1 MVTMST
7 NANPGK
13 GTEGDELL
21 IDDLELIYT
30 QKVEIPD
37 CGYYAFTNIAQK
49 NHAVVMPEGLVG
61 YTLGL
66 TANGKPIV
74 TKTYKAGDVIPYETS
89 LLLEGKADTCDFK
102 TTLYETGESPELNDD
117 GKLVDGTE
125 LNDPIEGY
133 QYYHLVSDVD
143 GNPEFVVAEK
153 GLKVMPGKALLR
165 VKADLA
171 AESYNHVLTESSVEG
186 DVDGNGK
193 VEATD
198 VKALVD
204 RLLGNEL
211 GMKGFL
217 VPDADVNGDK
227 TVDVA
232 DVTQLINILLHE

>member
-1 MVTMST
+1 
-7 NANPGK
+7 
-13 GTEGDELL
+13 
-21 IDDLELIYT
+21 
-30 QKVEIPD
+30 
-37 CGYYAFTNIAQK
+37 
-49 NHAVVMPEGLVG
+49 MPEGLVG
-61 YTLGL
+61 YALGL

-89 LLLEGKADTCDFK
+89 LLLEGKADDYYFK

-143 GNPEFVVAEK
+143 GNPEFIVAEK

-186 DVDGNGK
+186 DVDGDGV

-204 RLLGNEL
+204 RLLGNAL

-217 VPDADVNGDK
+217 IPDADVNGDK